1 MWIFIYLFL
10 FCLGFMLLVH
20 IMCFYLFS
28 RGDFGR
34 LGHGNSSDLFTPQPI
49 KALYGLK
56 IKQIACGDSH
66 CLAVTV
72 EGEVQRL
79 VIFPKF
85 SLNLYFDEWLE
96 FKLYFSI
103 SRVVVQSEMA
113 IQAVLLKFLF
123 GHHPF
128 FFTSHLNGKK
138 SRAEKY
144 RENLANRKG
153 LKKFV
158 W

>member
-1 MWIFIYLFL
+1 
-10 FCLGFMLLVH
+10 MLLVH

-49 KALYGLK
+49 KALHGLK

-85 SLNLYFDEWLE
+85 SLNLYFEE
-96 FKLYFSI
+96 
-103 SRVVVQSEMA
+103 
-113 IQAVLLKFLF
+113 
-123 GHHPF
+123 
-128 FFTSHLNGKK
+128 
-138 SRAEKY
+138 
-144 RENLANRKG
+144 
-153 LKKFV
+153 
-158 W
+158 

>member
-1 MWIFIYLFL
+1 VNIYLFIFVL
-10 FCLGFMLLVH
+10 SGFHVACTHHVL
-20 IMCFYLFS
+20 FYLFS

-49 KALYGLK
+49 KALHGLK

-85 SLNLYFDEWLE
+85 SLNLYFEE
-96 FKLYFSI
+96 
-103 SRVVVQSEMA
+103 
-113 IQAVLLKFLF
+113 
-123 GHHPF
+123 
-128 FFTSHLNGKK
+128 
-138 SRAEKY
+138 
-144 RENLANRKG
+144 
-153 LKKFV
+153 
-158 W
+158 